1 VTDQPTLR
9 DGDLVL
15 RPWHVDDAEATR
27 LLHDPEIARWFDVAP
42 VVPTAVEHRAWIERT
57 RAEWD
62 DDRAKA
68 TFLVEWAGRPA
79 GSVDVRRS
87 DPGVGVLSWVVYAPF
102 RGQGIAWRAV
112 RLLVDWAFDELGLE
126 RVEAHVN
133 PANRAS
139 LRTAL
144 RAGLLREG
152 VLRGK
157 ATLAGART
165 DTVVLGR
172 RSDDPAPDTRDG
184 FTAMLDSILPTK
196 RAIAQGVLRSTDDR
210 VLLCELVYKREW
222 DLPGGVVDRNESPAA
237 CAVREVREELGLV
250 VSVRSLLAVS
260 WLPPLHGWGDATV
273 FVFDLGVVPP
283 STLDNTRLQ
292 AREIAAVHW
301 TGPDEWAVR
310 VAPYNQR
317 LLSVLENQRG
327 ASSPDTLYLEDGEPV
342 IGCADDPT
350 PS

>member
-15 RPWHVDDAEATR
+15 RPWRVDDADDTR
-27 LLHDPEIARWFDVAP
+27 LLHDPEIARWFDLAD
-42 VVPTAVEHRAWIERT
+42 VVPSAEGHRAWIEQT
-57 RAEWD
+57 RAEWAD
-62 DDRAKA
+62 RRAKA
-68 TFLVEWAGRPA
+68 TFLVEWAGSPA
-79 GSVDVRRS
+79 GSVDVRRA

-102 RGQGIAWRAV
+102 RGQGLGARAL
-112 RLLVDWAFDELGLE
+112 RLLLGWAFDELDLE

-157 ATLAGART
+157 ATLGGTRT

-172 RSDDPAPDTRDG
+172 RRDDPAPDSRDG

-222 DLPGGVVDRNESPAA
+222 DLPGGVVDRDESPAA

-260 WLPPLHGWGDATV
+260 WLPRLHGWGDATV
-273 FVFDLGVVPP
+273 FVFDLGVLAP
-283 STLDNTRLQ
+283 SALDHVRLQ
-292 AREIAAVHW
+292 AREIAGVHW
-301 TGPDEWAVR
+301 TGPDDWAAR

-317 LLSVLENQRG
+317 LLRVLERQRA
-327 ASSPDTLYLEDGEPV
+327 ASSPDTIYLENGDPV
-342 IGCADDPT
+342 IGAGDDPT
-350 PS
+350 AP